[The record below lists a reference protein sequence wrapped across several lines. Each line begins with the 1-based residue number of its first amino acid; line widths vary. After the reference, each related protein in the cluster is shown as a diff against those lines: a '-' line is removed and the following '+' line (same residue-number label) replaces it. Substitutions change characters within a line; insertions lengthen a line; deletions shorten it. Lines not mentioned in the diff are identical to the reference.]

1 MTDNEFIRYFKRYA
15 KESNHSVQWYWYTFY
30 IQFGIAVNPTIYG
43 YAQYYYN
50 TRHITYYG
58 HEYTI
63 PVDTDGKITYETFKD
78 TMDFLVKEFD
88 KIYF

>member
-1 MTDNEFIRYFKRYA
+1 MTDNEFIRYLKRYS
-15 KESNHSVQWYWYTFY
+15 KEYNHSVQWYWYTFY
-30 IQFGIAVNPTIYG
+30 IQFGIAVNSTIYG
-43 YAQYYYN
+43 YAKYYYN
-50 TRHITYYG
+50 TRRITYYG

-88 KIYF
+88 KIEF